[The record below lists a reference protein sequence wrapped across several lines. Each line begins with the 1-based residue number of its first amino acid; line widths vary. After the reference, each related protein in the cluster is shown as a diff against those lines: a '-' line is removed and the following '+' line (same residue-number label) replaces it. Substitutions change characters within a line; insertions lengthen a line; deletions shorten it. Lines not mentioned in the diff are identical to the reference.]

1 MNGII
6 STCNMAEALY
16 LLHRGNRVVKVEMKC
31 TWPHGLEECAI
42 AFEGQTA
49 EADHDRYIKHTI
61 PLDLCTLPELF
72 AAVTAVLPAKGGGA

>member
-1 MNGII
+1 MNATI

-31 TWPHGLEECAI
+31 TWPYGLEECAI
-42 AFEGQTA
+42 VFEGETA

-72 AAVTAVLPAKGGGA
+72 AAVTAVLLAKGGGA